1 MVCGREDPLIRRLLL
16 ILFPGDARWLWR
28 RAGSVSSVATFLY
41 CIVVAS
47 NKGDSATVGQ
57 LVIGLGAVLGIY
69 TGGAVTDDHLR
80 RNGQGAQP

>member
-1 MVCGREDPLIRRLLL
+1 MRRLLL
-16 ILFPGDARWLWR
+16 LLFPGDARWLWR

-47 NKGDSATVGQ
+47 HKGDSATVGQ

-80 RNGQGAQP
+80 RTAGGGEP